1 MKGKFDGGRWML
13 FGKGRQRGVEQ
24 ELAPYANFVV
34 KKVAPFLATQRDAL
48 LDTARKSF
56 PKGMYEDGA
65 ERALT
70 NYGHAT
76 AQTVAVG
83 LAAAARNATGKEL
96 SEIEYGD
103 CALAAH
109 FLMRLPLR
117 GRDEAIDYIVGDWL
131 TAFETDLHYLVF
143 ANDNASVPDLIEQG
157 NERYLYYEEHEDSK
171 LPDAYFFLLAKVL
184 LQREKGEWEPY
195 RLLDPMLGPSPT
207 LMASFE
213 TAWDDIGSMIQ
224 HWMDTVQEVQREA
237 DKNGLEVWS
246 WW

>member
-1 MKGKFDGGRWML
+1 ML
-13 FGKGRQRGVEQ
+13 FGRGRKKDVQR
-24 ELAPYANFVV
+24 ELAPYANFVL
-34 KKVAPFLATQRDAL
+34 KKVIPSLSTQRDVI

-56 PKGMYEDGA
+56 PKGIYESGA
-65 ERALT
+65 EQALI

-76 AQTVAVG
+76 TQMVA
-83 LAAAARNATGKEL
+83 LALGAAARNTTGKEL

-103 CALAAH
+103 CALAAQ
-109 FLMRLPLR
+109 FLMRIPLR
-117 GRDEAIDYIVGDWL
+117 DYDEAIDHIVGDWI

-143 ANDNASVPDLIEQG
+143 AGDNASIPDLIEQG
-157 NERYLYYEEHEDSK
+157 NERYLHYEMHEDAK

-195 RLLDPMLGPSPT
+195 RLLDPMLGPSPI
-207 LMASFE
+207 LLASFDN
-213 TAWDDIGSMIQ
+213 AWDEIGSMIQ
-224 HWMDTVQEVQREA
+224 HWMDTVQEVQKEA

>member
-1 MKGKFDGGRWML
+1 MI
-13 FGKGRQRGVEQ
+13 FGKGRLKGAEQ
-24 ELAPYANFVV
+24 ELALYANFVV
-34 KKVAPFLATQRDAL
+34 KKVAPYLATQRDTI

-56 PKGMYEDGA
+56 PKGIYEGGA

-70 NYGHAT
+70 RYGHAT
-76 AQTVAVG
+76 AQTVAVA
-83 LAAAARNATGKEL
+83 LAATARNTTGREL

-103 CALAAH
+103 CALAAQ

-117 GRDEAIDYIVGDWL
+117 SYDEAIDYIVGDWI

-143 ANDNASVPDLIEQG
+143 ANNNESVLDLIEQG
-157 NERYLYYEEHEDSK
+157 NERYLYYERHEDSK

-195 RLLDPMLGPSPT
+195 RLLDPMLGPSPI
-207 LMASFE
+207 LMASFD

>member
-1 MKGKFDGGRWML
+1 ML
-13 FGKGRQRGVEQ
+13 FGRGRKGVER
-24 ELAPYANFVV
+24 ELAPYANFVL
-34 KKVAPFLATQRDAL
+34 KKVAPFLSAQRDVI

-56 PKGMYEDGA
+56 PQGMYESGA
-65 ERALT
+65 EGALI

-76 AQTVAVG
+76 AQMVA
-83 LAAAARNATGKEL
+83 LALGASARNATGREL

-103 CALAAH
+103 CALAAQ
-109 FLMRLPLR
+109 FLMRIPLS
-117 GRDEAIDYIVGDWL
+117 GHAEAINYIVGDWI
-131 TAFETDLHYLVF
+131 TAFETDVHYLVF
-143 ANDNASVPDLIEQG
+143 ANNNESIPDLIEQG
-157 NERYLYYEEHEDSK
+157 NERYLHYEGHEDAK

-195 RLLDPMLGPSPT
+195 RLLDPMLGPSPI
-207 LMASFE
+207 LLASFD

-224 HWMDTVQEVQREA
+224 HWMDTVQEVQMQA